1 MIKKIS
7 LFFLLAISLS
17 ILYLN
22 EGCNVLKPAPT
33 PTAIPT
39 ATQTPTAFKEYY
51 DTGLLLVKQE
61 KYDDAIEYFNKALEV
76 EPNNL
81 QILNDKGNTL
91 YSLGKYNEAIKC
103 YEIILK
109 VEPENKVVKN
119 NKEKT
124 VNAEN
129 LKRYMNKGN
138 ELYFKKK
145 YTDALSYYEKALEIK
160 PNHVEAWLY
169 KGYSYYC
176 LGKND
181 IAGNCYDKVLEL
193 DPSNSAAK
201 DAKSVLSPFSA
212 LIPGDGIDYDSL
224 SHGYV
229 TLIHE
234 DGTDI
239 MGAINEDAFLLMAQA
254 AINQDQKLLKELL
267 KSGYIC
273 KIASGTKVKIIEE
286 GESMSK
292 VEILEGNYTGYR
304 LMVFTVSISK

>member
-1 MIKKIS
+1 
-7 LFFLLAISLS
+7 
-17 ILYLN
+17 
-22 EGCNVLKPAPT
+22 
-33 PTAIPT
+33 
-39 ATQTPTAFKEYY
+39 
-51 DTGLLLVKQE
+51 
-61 KYDDAIEYFNKALEV
+61 
-76 EPNNL
+76 
-81 QILNDKGNTL
+81 
-91 YSLGKYNEAIKC
+91 
-103 YEIILK
+103 LK

-254 AINQDQKLLKELL
+254 AKKNDQDVLKELL
-267 KSGYIC
+267 RQGYIYRI
-273 KIASGTKVKIIEE
+273 KSGTKAKMIEE
-286 GESMSK
+286 YEGLSRIK
-292 VEILEGNYTGYR
+292 ILEGSCTGKQ
-304 LMVFTVSISK
+304 LIVFTISIK